1 MGKAALKLNVPRIK
15 LKYRGVVVLKYIYI
29 YNIYIY
35 IRKGHVNISFLSGGL
50 SSNCELIL

>member
-29 YNIYIY
+29 LE
-35 IRKGHVNISFLSGGL
+35 RGMSTFLF
-50 SSNCELIL
+50 

>member
-29 YNIYIY
+29 
-35 IRKGHVNISFLSGGL
+35 RKGHVNISFLSGGL